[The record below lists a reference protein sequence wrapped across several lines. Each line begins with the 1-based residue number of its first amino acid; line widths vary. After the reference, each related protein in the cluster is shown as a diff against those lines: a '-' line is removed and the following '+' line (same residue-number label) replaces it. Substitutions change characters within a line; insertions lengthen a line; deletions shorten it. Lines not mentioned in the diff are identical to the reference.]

1 MAKSKI
7 ISISIVLFSFI
18 TALVVYDYMPN
29 IMDGHWNAQG
39 IMDGQI
45 SKFWGIFSIPVINF
59 FILLL
64 FLIIPRIDPLKE
76 NIEKFRKYFDFFLIV
91 TLFFLNYIYILT
103 LIWNLGYEFNMIQAM
118 MPGFAI
124 LWYICGVLIKN
135 TERNWFVGIR
145 TPWTLTND
153 QVWRK
158 THDLAGIAFKISAL
172 LVVVG
177 MVFDSIAILFIVIPP
192 IVFMSSLMFYSY
204 FIYRRINQFKK

>member
-1 MAKSKI
+1 MTKSKI

-18 TALVVYDYMPN
+18 VALVVYGYMPN

-45 SKFWGIFSIPVINF
+45 SKFWGVFLIPIINF
-59 FILLL
+59 FILLM

-76 NIEKFRKYFDFFLIV
+76 NIKKFKKYFDFFLII

-103 LIWNLGYEFNMIQAM
+103 LIWNLGHRFNMIQVT

-124 LWYICGVLIKN
+124 LWYVCGVLVKN
-135 TERNWFVGIR
+135 TERNWFIGIR
-145 TPWTLTND
+145 TPWTLMDD

-158 THDLAGIAFKISAL
+158 THDLAGTAFKISAL
-172 LVVVG
+172 LVIVG
-177 MVFDSIAILFIVIPP
+177 MIFDSMAILFVIIPP
-192 IVFMSSLMFYSY
+192 IIFMSLLMFYSY
-204 FIYRRINQFKK
+204 FIYRRINQLKR